1 MKLKRLN
8 KRGFSLVEVI
18 IAMAVVSI
26 VTFAALSIIYPAT
39 DKTVQANAQSNAIY
53 FASDAIECFKATRN
67 STEFFQALSHRSGLP
82 VPPIDDSTPYDYPI
96 DNKWKAIIT
105 LNYVT
110 DIVTVDGTDV
120 TVHNDSITIDI
131 QSTDGSG
138 KSLLDGPVTYSRKV
152 AE

>member
-39 DKTVQANAQSNAIY
+39 DKTVEANAQSNAIY
-53 FASDAIECFKATRN
+53 FAADAIECFKVTRN
-67 STEFFQALSHRSGLP
+67 STEFFQALSHRSGLA
-82 VPPIDDSTPYDYPI
+82 VPPIDDSQPYYYPI
-96 DNKWKAIIT
+96 DNKWVAMIT

-120 TVHNDSITIDI
+120 IVHNDSITIDI

>member
-39 DKTVQANAQSNAIY
+39 DKTVEANAQSNAIY
-53 FASDAIECFKATRN
+53 FAADAIECFKATRN

-82 VPPIDDSTPYDYPI
+82 VPPIDDSQPYYYPI
-96 DNKWKAIIT
+96 DNKWVAMIT
-105 LNYVT
+105 LNYTGIAGEV
-110 DIVTVDGTDV
+110 
-120 TVHNDSITIDI
+120 DSITIKI
-131 QSTDGSG
+131 LSADGT
-138 KSLLDGPVTYSRKV
+138 KELIGPVTQRKV
-152 AE
+152 AQ

>member
-39 DKTVQANAQSNAIY
+39 DKTVEANAQSNAIY
-53 FASDAIECFKATRN
+53 FAADAIECFKATRN

-82 VPPIDDSTPYDYPI
+82 VPTIDDSTPYDYPI

-105 LNYVT
+105 LNYTGIAGEV
-110 DIVTVDGTDV
+110 
-120 TVHNDSITIDI
+120 DSITIKI
-131 QSTDGSG
+131 QSLDGT
-138 KSLLDGPVTYSRKV
+138 KDLIGPVTQRKV
-152 AE
+152 AQ

>member
-39 DKTVQANAQSNAIY
+39 DKTVEANAQSNAIY
-53 FASDAIECFKATRN
+53 FAADAIECFKATRN

-82 VPPIDDSTPYDYPI
+82 VPPIDDSQPYYYPI
-96 DNKWKAIIT
+96 DNNKWVAMIT
-105 LNYVT
+105 LNYTGVAGE
-110 DIVTVDGTDV
+110 V
-120 TVHNDSITIDI
+120 DSITIKI
-131 QSTDGSG
+131 LSADGT
-138 KSLLDGPVTYSRKV
+138 KELIGPVTQRKV
-152 AE
+152 AQ